1 VASDA
6 AAHLLIGFFL
16 LFSATSVVNAVY
28 PRQSKE
34 NIPDVL

>member
-1 VASDA
+1 
-6 AAHLLIGFFL
+6 LIGFFL

-34 NIPDVL
+34 NIPDEL